1 MHLINYHLILAHHD
15 QQALL
20 ERLEETKRALDA
32 EVSAIERFRRESQSR
47 CEQDRNIINQLK
59 DEITTMKSRLEETK

>member
-1 MHLINYHLILAHHD
+1 MNYNCFIAHHD

-32 EVSAIERFRRESQSR
+32 EVSTIERFRRESQSR

-59 DEITTMKSRLEETK
+59 DEITNMKSRLEETK